1 MIPAAFLIGID
12 SDGTAFDSMNIKHL
26 DAFIPAALEIWPMGA
41 EAAARFTEIEKTVNL
56 FSSLRGINRFPGLLE
71 AFERLEKEFPEE
83 KGLPLLDDLR
93 AYLEGTTRYSPATL
107 KAWMEDHPSGELERV
122 LAWSD
127 RADELFAKACE
138 GLMPYPGVRE
148 AVEKAWPS
156 AAIAVVSSAAK
167 AGLEKDWAAGGLTP
181 YVDCMMSQEDGS
193 KTAQLRKAMSL
204 CGDNVK
210 ALMLGD
216 TDSDGVSAHEAG
228 ALFYPIMPGDEAAS
242 WKRFGE
248 EILPLFL
255 AGKYGPEEEAK
266 YYGKLKQFL
275 SFNKPSQKS
284 S

>member
-1 MIPAAFLIGID
+1 MTPSAFLIGID

-26 DAFIPAALEIWPMGA
+26 DAFIPAALEIWPMR
-41 EAAARFTEIEKTVNL
+41 EEVAARFTEIEKTVNL

-83 KGLPLLDDLR
+83 KGLPVAGDLR
-93 AYLEGTTRYSPATL
+93 AYLEGVTRYSPATL
-107 KAWMEDHPSGELERV
+107 MAWMEDHPSAELERV

-127 RADELFAKACE
+127 RADVLFTKACE

-148 AVEKAWPS
+148 AMEKAWPS

-167 AGLEKDWAAGGLTP
+167 TGLEKDWAAGGLTP
-181 YVDCMMSQEDGS
+181 FVDYMMSQEDGS
-193 KTAQLRKAMSL
+193 KTAQLQKAMSQ
-204 CGDNVK
+204 CGGNVK

-228 ALFYPIMPGDEAAS
+228 ALFYPIIPGDEVAS
-242 WKRFGE
+242 WQRFSE

-255 AGKYGPEEEAK
+255 AGKYGPEEEEK
-266 YYGKLKQFL
+266 YYGKLKEML
-275 SFNKPSQKS
+275 S
-284 S
+284 

>member
-1 MIPAAFLIGID
+1 MTPSGFLIGID

-26 DAFIPAALEIWPMGA
+26 DAFIPAALEIWPMR
-41 EAAARFTEIEKTVNL
+41 EETAARFTEIEKTVNL

-71 AFERLEKEFPEE
+71 AFERLEKEFPDE
-83 KGLPLLDDLR
+83 KGLPVLDDLR

-107 KAWMEDHPSGELERV
+107 KAWMEDHPSAELGRV

-127 RADELFAKACE
+127 RADELFTKACE

-148 AVEKAWPS
+148 AMEKAWPS
-156 AAIAVVSSAAK
+156 ATIAVVSSAAK

-181 YVDCMMSQEDGS
+181 FVDYLMSQEDGS
-193 KTAQLRKAMSL
+193 KTAQLQKAMSL
-204 CGDNVK
+204 CGNNVK

-242 WKRFGE
+242 WKRFSE

-266 YYGKLKQFL
+266 YYGILKEML
-275 SFNKPSQKS
+275 G
-284 S
+284 

>member
-1 MIPAAFLIGID
+1 MTPSGFLIGID

-26 DAFIPAALEIWPMGA
+26 DAFIPAALEIWPMR
-41 EAAARFTEIEKTVNL
+41 EEVAARFTEIEKTVNL

-83 KGLPLLDDLR
+83 KGLPVTGDLR
-93 AYLEGTTRYSPATL
+93 AYVEGVTRYSPATL
-107 KAWMEDHPSGELERV
+107 KAWMEDHSSAGLDRV

-127 RADELFAKACE
+127 RADELFTKACE
-138 GLMPYPGVRE
+138 GLTPYPGVRE
-148 AVEKAWPS
+148 AMEKAWPS
-156 AAIAVVSSAAK
+156 AAIAVVSSAAR

-181 YVDCMMSQEDGS
+181 FVDYMMSQEDGS
-193 KTAQLRKAMSL
+193 KTAQLRKAMSR
-204 CGDNVK
+204 CGGNVK

-228 ALFYPIMPGDEAAS
+228 AMFYPILPGDEAAS

-266 YYGKLKQFL
+266 YYGILKEML
-275 SFNKPSQKS
+275 R
-284 S
+284 

>member
-1 MIPAAFLIGID
+1 MTPSGFLIGID

-26 DAFIPAALEIWPMGA
+26 DAFIPAALEIWPMR
-41 EAAARFTEIEKTVNL
+41 EETAARFTEIEKEVNL
-56 FSSLRGINRFPGLLE
+56 FSSTRGINRFPGLLE
-71 AFERLEKEFPEE
+71 AFERLEKEFPDE
-83 KGLPLLDDLR
+83 KGLPELQDLR
-93 AYLEGTTRYSPATL
+93 AYIQGETRYSPATL
-107 KAWMEDHPSGELERV
+107 KAWMENHPSAELDRV

-127 RADELFAKACE
+127 RADELFTKACE

-148 AVEKAWPS
+148 AMEKAWPS

-181 YVDCMMSQEDGS
+181 FVDYMMSQEDGS
-193 KTAQLRKAMSL
+193 KTAQLKKAMSR

-216 TDSDGVSAHEAG
+216 TDSDGISAHEAG

-242 WKRFGE
+242 WKRFSE
-248 EILPLFL
+248 EILPMFL

-266 YYGKLKQFL
+266 YYGILKEML
-275 SFNKPSQKS
+275 G
-284 S
+284 

>member
-1 MIPAAFLIGID
+1 MTPSGFLIGID

-26 DAFIPAALEIWPMGA
+26 DAFIPAALEIWPMR
-41 EAAARFTEIEKTVNL
+41 EEVAARFTEIEKTVNL

-83 KGLPLLDDLR
+83 KGLPVTGDLR
-93 AYLEGTTRYSPATL
+93 AYVEGVTRYSPATL
-107 KAWMEDHPSGELERV
+107 KAWMEDHSSAGLDRV

-127 RADELFAKACE
+127 RADELFTKACE

-148 AVEKAWPS
+148 AMEKAWPS

-167 AGLEKDWAAGGLTP
+167 ASLEKDWAAGGLTP
-181 YVDCMMSQEDGS
+181 FVDYMMSQEDGS
-193 KTAQLRKAMSL
+193 KTAQLQKAMSR
-204 CGDNVK
+204 CGGNVK

-228 ALFYPIMPGDEAAS
+228 AMFYPILPGDEAAS

-266 YYGKLKQFL
+266 YYGILKEML
-275 SFNKPSQKS
+275 R
-284 S
+284 